1 MIIFRTLLAGTAI
14 MLAALVARVAS
25 AATDVPPGSEQDG
38 WRIAVR
44 CDRENGLYAAGDPI
58 LFTLE
63 VTRDG
68 KPTEQ
73 PVTADYTILLNGK
86 QEIEH
91 KTLTLDAG
99 VATVRTQRSEPGC
112 LILAAACRPTDAVTI
127 KAEAGAAVDYEKLAP
142 SLPMPDDFDAF
153 WAAQKQ
159 RLAETPMNVQWTR
172 VEAPDVSW
180 AADVECFE
188 VRADVPKPWA
198 AMTGYFARPKDAKA
212 RSCPAWISFH
222 GAGARS
228 ANLATVAGRA
238 KHYGMLGMEI
248 NAHGLPNGRPE
259 QFYKDQLEGDLKDY
273 SFRGND
279 RRDTCYFLGM
289 YLRLARAVEFLC
301 AQDAWDGRT
310 VIASGSSQGGAQAL
324 VAAGLDSRV
333 TLVSAGVPALC
344 DLAGPAA
351 GRASGWPLG
360 LRNLSDDQMQTMR
373 YFDVCHFAA
382 RTRATAV
389 VRIGLVDR
397 TCWAAGTLA
406 MVNQLKGE
414 KHLTTSPL
422 SGHMWSSPGAYAQA
436 EAAFKEVLARNRQ
449 SQPPTP

>member
-1 MIIFRTLLAGTAI
+1 MTIRRTLVAWTAVV
-14 MLAALVARVAS
+14 LAALVARAAPDVA
-25 AATDVPPGSEQDG
+25 PGSEQAG

-58 LFTLE
+58 VFT
-63 VTRDG
+63 VQVARDD
-68 KPTEQ
+68 KPPEQ
-73 PVTADYTILLNGK
+73 PVTVDYTILLNGK
-86 QEIEH
+86 QEIER
-91 KTLTLDAG
+91 KTLTLESGA
-99 VATVRTQRSEPGC
+99 ATVRTQRSEPGC
-112 LILAAACRPTDAVTI
+112 LILAAACRPADSVTI
-127 KAEAGAAVDYEKLAP
+127 KAEVGAAVESEKLAP

-172 VEAPDVSW
+172 VEVPDVPW
-180 AADVECFE
+180 AGDVECFE

-198 AMTGYFARPKDAKA
+198 AVTGYFARPKDAKA

-228 ANLATVAGRA
+228 ATLATVAGRA

-259 QFYKDQLEGDLKDY
+259 QFYKDQLEDDLKGY
-273 SFRGND
+273 AFRGND
-279 RRDTCYFLGM
+279 LRDTCYFLGM

-333 TLVSAGVPALC
+333 TIVSAGVPALC

-360 LRNLSDDQMQTMR
+360 PRDLSDAQMQAMR

-406 MVNQLKGE
+406 MANQLKGP
-414 KHLTTSPL
+414 KHIITSPL
-422 SGHMWSSPGAYAQA
+422 SGHAWSPPTAYAQA
-436 EAAFKEVLARNRQ
+436 QALFNELLARCRQ
-449 SQPPTP
+449 PQQPPTP